1 MKAMADI
8 RGTNGANVNILT
20 NNPARVL
27 PEGGVDAMISP
38 KATHDL
44 SPSERR
50 FVVAMNELRF
60 GRFEF
65 LRIEHGKL
73 VLDPWPAATRS
84 FKFGNGHLAARKEVP
99 NEFEL
104 KRHVAQFFERV
115 RSIEAGEIRC
125 LEVRHGLPFSMEV
138 EHCQT
143 QVCAD
148 RSRGSAAMPKRSSL
162 KTSAH

>member
-1 MKAMADI
+1 MS
-8 RGTNGANVNILT
+8 
-20 NNPARVL
+20 
-27 PEGGVDAMISP
+27 SP

-50 FVVAMNELRF
+50 FVVAMNELGF

-65 LRIEHGKL
+65 LRIEHGEL
-73 VLDPWPAATRS
+73 VLDPWPPTVRS
-84 FKFGNGHLAARKEVP
+84 LKFGRDHLAALNGVP

-104 KRHVAQFFERV
+104 KRQVAELYEQV
-115 RSIEAGEIRC
+115 RSVEAGEIRC

-143 QVCAD
+143 QGCAD
-148 RSRGSAAMPKRSSL
+148 RRRRSAAMPKRSSSL
-162 KTSAH
+162 KTSAR